1 MSSSPASKDPL
12 TADHFLTIINDL
24 PVTCGAYWVAFSG
37 GPDSSVLAH
46 LFYRLKARLHNRVKV
61 VYVDHGHNGGR
72 ERGGFC
78 RDVAAAYQ
86 FSFTNIRISAPRA
99 KGKSPEEW
107 AREER
112 YRLLAG
118 EMAARDILFTGHHQD
133 DQAETFF
140 LQALRGAGPR
150 GLAGMPLWKAFGKG
164 LHARPLLRYPRRAL
178 RDYAKKNGL
187 TWRDDDSNADRRYD
201 RNYLRHEILPL
212 LEQRWPACA
221 TTLARAMGHQQEYRS
236 LLDEFAGDDL
246 KRALQGGTE
255 ALKVDVLR
263 TLSEA
268 RQKNLIFYWLNRL
281 RLSPP
286 SARHM
291 RNILSQLIDA
301 DGGKSPCINWPGAE
315 LRRYKNLLYACRPLA
330 AHDTRVTHHWDP
342 RRPVVILG
350 ETLRASLN
358 RGRGLARSRLA
369 DDGLQIRFRRGGEK
383 ISPAGTGHARP
394 VKALFREKGILPW
407 HRDRVPLIYVDNK
420 LALIPGL
427 CVDKHFSA
435 KDDEAAWDISWSGLA
450 RVMAPR

>member
-1 MSSSPASKDPL
+1 MSRSAASKDPL
-12 TADHFLTIINDL
+12 TPDHFLSIINRL
-24 PVTCGAYWVAFSG
+24 PVTRGAYWVAFSG
-37 GPDSSVLAH
+37 GPDSTVLAH
-46 LFYRLKARLHNRVKV
+46 LFYRLKARLHNRIKV
-61 VYVDHGHNGGR
+61 VYVDHGHNGSG

-86 FSFTNIRISAPRA
+86 FSFMNIKISGPRA

-118 EMAARDILFTGHHQD
+118 EMAARDILFTGHHLD

-178 RDYAKKNGL
+178 RDYANKNGL

-212 LEQRWPACA
+212 LERRWPACA
-221 TTLARAMGHQQEYRS
+221 TTLARAMGHQREYRS
-236 LLDEFAGDDL
+236 LLDEFVGDDL

-255 ALKVDVLR
+255 ALKIDVLR
-263 TLSEA
+263 ALSEA

-291 RNILSQLIDA
+291 RNILSQLIHA
-301 DGGKSPCINWPGAE
+301 DSGKSPCINWPGAE
-315 LRRYKNLLYACRPLA
+315 LRRYKNLLYACRPPA
-330 AHDTRVTHHWDP
+330 AHDISVMHHWDP
-342 RRPVVILG
+342 RRPVAILG

-358 RGRGLARSRLA
+358 KGRGLARSRLA
-369 DDGLQIRFRRGGEK
+369 DHGLQIRFRRGGEK
-383 ISPAGTGHARP
+383 ISPAGAGHTKP
-394 VKALFREKGILPW
+394 VKELFREKGILPW

-427 CVDKHFSA
+427 CVDKHFAA
-435 KDDEAAWDISWSGLA
+435 KDDEAAWDITWSGLPKA
-450 RVMAPR
+450 RAPR